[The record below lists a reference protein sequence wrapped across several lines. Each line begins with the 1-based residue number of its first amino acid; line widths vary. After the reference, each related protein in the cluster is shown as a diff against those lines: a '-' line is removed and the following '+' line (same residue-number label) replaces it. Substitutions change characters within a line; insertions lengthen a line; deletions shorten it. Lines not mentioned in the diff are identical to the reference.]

1 MTILD
6 QITDATS
13 RVIIGGAPEGY
24 DIQLMAQWARRAGC
38 AMLIVQDDQAMA
50 RAVEILQFFAPDVEC
65 LEFPAW
71 DCLPYDRVSPNGDV
85 LNRRMRTLTRL
96 LQPAQPDTP
105 RLILTTV
112 SAYLQRIP
120 PRAALKNR
128 NLHIRKGDV
137 SPREDVIGFLSSN
150 GYVRS
155 DTVMEAGEYATRGG
169 ILDVFP
175 AGAEQPVRMD
185 FFGDDVDGIR
195 TFEPEDQRT
204 VGDVTQV
211 QFIPVSEVFLE
222 DDAISRFRTAY
233 REQFGITGQDDPLY
247 ESISAGRRYVG
258 MEHWLPLFHEN
269 LETLQDYVGA
279 CPVVLSH
286 HAIEAGQA
294 RLELIDEY
302 YAARRDVRG
311 GSLASGG
318 ALYHPVPRDSLF
330 LTAKEWE
337 TSLAQLKGGA
347 FSPFDA
353 PDVESGETYRRI
365 DAGGRLGRDF
375 VDFRVQRDVDLFGE
389 VIAHIRARQKE
400 GRRVIVT
407 ALSDGSRDRL
417 RKVLGEHG
425 LTSII
430 DIGAWTDVAKL
441 AVGATGLVVSGFER
455 GFVAP
460 DVALITEQDI
470 LGERMIRPQGRKV
483 KSENIIA
490 DATNLNVGDLV
501 VHVDHGIG
509 RFEGLETIE
518 ALGAPHDC
526 LQLAYG
532 GGDRL
537 YLPVENI
544 ELISR
549 YGSEDAGAQLDR
561 LGGAAWQ
568 ARKAKMKQ
576 RVREMADAL
585 IKVAA
590 ARELRTGVR
599 IIPQPGAFEEFC
611 ARFPYTETE
620 DQMSAIEAV
629 LKDLASGR
637 NTDRLVCGDVGF
649 GKTEVALRAAFA
661 TAMEGKQ
668 VAIVVPT
675 TLLCRQHFHN
685 FTDRFRG
692 FPVNVA
698 QLSRLV
704 TAKDVKTAK
713 AGLEKGVIDIVV
725 GTHALLA
732 KDIKFRD
739 LGLLI
744 VDEEQHFGVTHKERL
759 KQIKADVHVL
769 TLTAT
774 PIPRTL
780 QLALTG
786 LREMSLMATPPVDR
800 LAVRTFVLPFDPVIV
815 REAVLRERFRGG
827 QTFYV
832 CPRIADLEKVE
843 SDLRAL
849 VPEIT
854 LVTVHGQM
862 PVRELEDRVSA
873 FYDGAF
879 DVMLSTNIIES
890 GLDMPRVNTIIIHR
904 ADRFGLAQLYQ
915 LRGRVGRSKT
925 RAYAYLTLPPG
936 MKLSATAERRLEV
949 MQTLDHLGAG
959 FSLASHDLD
968 IRGAGNLLGDEQSGH
983 IREVGVELYQQMLEE
998 AVAEAR
1004 GLDQEGDAG
1013 DGWSPQISVGIPV
1026 LIPDTYIA
1034 DLPVRMGLYRRIA
1047 LLDNRQEIDALA
1059 AEMIDRFG
1067 PLPQEAENLLETVAI
1082 KSLCRL
1088 ANVEKVDAGPKGAV
1102 VSFRNN
1108 EFANPGALIGL
1119 IQDHRGTLKLRP
1131 DHSLVY
1137 MRSWDDPDA
1146 RLNGVRALLK
1156 SFVDMANVASG

>member
-1 MTILD
+1 MPILD
-6 QITDATS
+6 HITSATS
-13 RVIIGGAPEGY
+13 RILISGAPEGY
-24 DIQLMAQWARRAGC
+24 DVQLMTQWAHKTGRAL
-38 AMLIVQDDQAMA
+38 LIVQDDQAMA
-50 RAVEILQFFAPDVEC
+50 RAEDIVRFFAPDLEC
-65 LEFPAW
+65 LGFPAW
-71 DCLPYDRVSPNGDV
+71 DCLPYDRVSPNADV
-85 LNRRMRTLTRL
+85 LNRRMRTLNRL
-96 LQPAQPDTP
+96 LKPLQAGTP
-105 RLILTTV
+105 QLIVTTV
-112 SAYLQRIP
+112 SAYLQRVL
-120 PRAALKNR
+120 PRSALANR
-128 NLHIRKGDV
+128 TLHIQKGDI
-137 SPREDVIGFLSSN
+137 SPREDVIGFLARN

-155 DTVMEAGEYATRGG
+155 DTVVEGGEYATRGG

-175 AGAEQPVRMD
+175 AGAKEPVRVD

-195 TFEPEDQRT
+195 TFNPEDQRT
-204 VGDVTQV
+204 TGEVEETN
-211 QFIPVSEVFLE
+211 FIPVSEVFLE
-222 DDAISRFRTAY
+222 DAAISRFRTAY
-233 REQFGITGQDDPLY
+233 REQFGTTGNDDPLY
-247 ESISAGRRYVG
+247 ESISAGRRYIG
-258 MEHWLPLFHEN
+258 MEHWMPLFHDS
-269 LETLQDYVGA
+269 LEILQDYIGA

-286 HAIEAGQA
+286 HAIESGQA

-302 YAARRDVRG
+302 YAARRDVPG
-311 GSLASGG
+311 GGLASGG
-318 ALYHPVPRDSLF
+318 APYHPVPKDSLF
-330 LTAKEWE
+330 LAAREWE
-337 TSLAQLKGGA
+337 NALSRLPGGT
-347 FSPFDA
+347 FSPFDT
-353 PDVESGETYRRI
+353 PDIATDVSPTQI

-389 VIAHIRARQKE
+389 VITHIQAQQKQ
-400 GRRVIVT
+400 GKRVVLT
-407 ALSDGSRDRL
+407 ALSEGSRDRL
-417 RKVLGEHG
+417 QKVLTEHG
-425 LTSII
+425 LVSITPVDSWN
-430 DIGAWTDVAKL
+430 DIAGLKNNI
-441 AVGATGLVVSGFER
+441 TGITVSGFEH
-455 GFVAP
+455 GFVTP
-460 DVALITEQDI
+460 DIVLITEQDI

-483 KSENIIA
+483 KPENIIA

-509 RFEGLETIE
+509 RFEGLETVE

-526 LQLAYG
+526 LQLGYH

-544 ELISR
+544 DLISR

-568 ARKAKMKQ
+568 ARKAKMKG
-576 RVREMADAL
+576 RVREMAAAL

-590 ARELRTGVR
+590 ARELHTGAK
-599 IIPQPGAFEEFC
+599 IIPQAGAFEEFC
-611 ARFPYTETE
+611 ARFPYTETD
-620 DQMSAIEAV
+620 DQMNAIEAV
-629 LKDLASGR
+629 LGDLSSGR

-649 GKTEVALRAAFA
+649 GKTEVALRAAFV

-675 TLLCRQHFHN
+675 TLLCRQHFYN
-685 FTDRFRG
+685 FVERFRG
-692 FPVNVA
+692 FPVNVT

-704 TAKDVKTAK
+704 SAKDVKEAK
-713 AGLEKGVIDIVV
+713 AGLEQGTVDIVI

-759 KQIKADVHVL
+759 KQLKADVHVV

-780 QLALTG
+780 QLALSG
-786 LREMSLMATPPVDR
+786 IREMSLMATPPVDR
-800 LAVRTFVLPFDPVIV
+800 LAVRTFILPFDPVIV
-815 REAVLRERFRGG
+815 REAILRERFRGG

-832 CPRIADLEKVE
+832 CPRIADLEKLE
-843 SDLRAL
+843 SDLRTL
-849 VPEIT
+849 VPEIN
-854 LVTVHGQM
+854 LISVHGQM
-862 PVRELEDRVSA
+862 PVRDLEDRVSA
-873 FYDGAF
+873 FYDGTY

-936 MKLSATAERRLEV
+936 VKLSATAERRLEV

-1004 GLDQEGDAG
+1004 GMDMEGDDG
-1013 DGWSPQISVGIPV
+1013 GWSPQINVGIPV

-1047 LLDNRQEIDALA
+1047 MLDTRKDIDALA

-1067 PLPQEAENLLETVAI
+1067 PLPFEAENLLSTVAI
-1082 KSLCRL
+1082 KSLCRH
-1088 ANVEKVDAGPKGAV
+1088 ANVDKVDAGPKGAV

-1108 EFANPGALIGL
+1108 EFANPGALVGF
-1119 IQDHRGTLKLRP
+1119 IQDHQGTAKLRP
-1131 DHSLVY
+1131 DHNLVY
-1137 MRSWDDPDA
+1137 MRSWDDQDT
-1146 RLNGVRALLK
+1146 RLNGVRGLLK
-1156 SFVDMANVASG
+1156 SLADMVSAVSV